1 MTMQKEALAT
11 KDLLRV
17 LVIEDHPI
25 VRDGCKRIFQRR
37 ADMEMIEACSAGA
50 GLTLNRDYNPHIVV
64 LDIGLPDAS
73 GFDIISKLLDE
84 NKEVKII
91 IFSMY
96 ETLSF
101 VTAAFEK
108 GAKGYVTK
116 NDDPNTILAAIDKV
130 RSGSIYLG
138 QAVAQ
143 SLALVN
149 LSITNDPL
157 QNLNDRERQI
167 VAGLGT
173 GKSLSEISVE
183 MVLGYK
189 TVANAIAAIKQ
200 KLQITTNAALIKF
213 AVELS
218 SKL

>member
-1 MTMQKEALAT
+1 
-11 KDLLRV
+11 
-17 LVIEDHPI
+17 
-25 VRDGCKRIFQRR
+25 
-37 ADMEMIEACSAGA
+37 
-50 GLTLNRDYNPHIVV
+50 
-64 LDIGLPDAS
+64 
-73 GFDIISKLLDE
+73 
-84 NKEVKII
+84 
-91 IFSMY
+91 
-96 ETLSF
+96 
-101 VTAAFEK
+101 
-108 GAKGYVTK
+108 
-116 NDDPNTILAAIDKV
+116 
-130 RSGSIYLG
+130 
-138 QAVAQ
+138 
-143 SLALVN
+143 
-149 LSITNDPL
+149 L